1 MHKIVVRGAKVNF
14 FVKDKVFEPEKMLE
28 DAI

>member
-14 FVKDKVFEPEKMLE
+14 FVKDKVFEPEKKPQN
-28 DAI
+28 

>member
-14 FVKDKVFEPEKMLE
+14 FVKDKVFEPEKKP
-28 DAI
+28 